1 MASVTARGI
10 KKSFKKG
17 KAKRG
22 VALKKGKITYGQKG
36 LLQKGAGKAGAAV
49 KKAGKSVTVRGVK
62 KSFKSGKAK
71 RGLALKGGKITVG
84 QKGAIQKGAA
94 KAGGVYRMTAAHKKA
109 IGDALRGK
117 KRR

>member
-10 KKSFKKG
+10 KKSFKSG

-22 VALKKGKITYGQKG
+22 VALKKGRITYGRKG
-36 LLQKGAGKAGAAV
+36 LLQKAAGKAGSAV

-71 RGLALKGGKITVG
+71 RGLAIKSGKVMVG
-84 QKGAIQKGAA
+84 QKGALQKGSSVSFTLSISSAS
-94 KAGGVYRMTAAHKKA
+94 R
-109 IGDALRGK
+109 
-117 KRR
+117 